1 MSKKYIV
8 PQTEV
13 TQISS
18 QVIMDSISIVRH
30 SGGGGGFND
39 ESEVW

>member
-13 TQISS
+13 TLISS

-39 ESEVW
+39 ESEIW